1 MSQRFHEISQSFP
14 KIIDTSQSQP
24 KNDDSYFRE
33 IAKFKTIPPELRKV
47 KIAYREESPGYK
59 RFILRLRHDPQFLRS
74 SVQLA
79 FVLLCIWI
87 GFEFHLF
94 MKWGLSGGT
103 QPYINRPPGVDGFLP
118 ISSLLGVLHLIQ
130 TGVINNI
137 HPSGIVI
144 LLSFSVVIKNF
155 WCRYLCPY
163 GALLGALS
171 WLSPVKI
178 TRNNT
183 TCIDCELC
191 SRACPSDIKV
201 HTATRVHSDECMSCL
216 SCVAA
221 CLVKN
226 TLEMKASITKTRIP
240 NTVFAALIVGIFIA
254 VTGFA
259 MLTGNWKNGIST
271 DEYLRHFDMIHTP
284 VYDH

>member
-1 MSQRFHEISQSFP
+1 VSNRYSERISLVARQ
-14 KIIDTSQSQP
+14 KILLPS
-24 KNDDSYFRE
+24 
-33 IAKFKTIPPELRKV
+33 
-47 KIAYREESPGYK
+47 
-59 RFILRLRHDPQFLRS
+59 
-74 SVQLA
+74 LA
-79 FVLLCIWI
+79 GSI
-87 GFEFHLF
+87 
-94 MKWGLSGGT
+94 
-103 QPYINRPPGVDGFLP
+103 
-118 ISSLLGVLHLIQ
+118 
-130 TGVINNI
+130 
-137 HPSGIVI
+137 I

-191 SRACPSDIKV
+191 TRACPSDIKV

-221 CLVKN
+221 CPVKN